1 MNRWQALADKTI
13 DGQEISRA
21 DAQSVATAF
30 DAETFAIVEA
40 AARVR
45 EHFWGKRV
53 RLYMLLNAKSGLCP
67 EDCGYCSQ
75 SKVSEAPISKYP
87 FLNESLILEA
97 AERASQLNVHTFCM
111 VNSGRGPTEK
121 ELHQVGE
128 AVEKIKLRYNFNV
141 CTCLGLLKEG
151 QAQYLKQCGVDTY
164 NHNLNT
170 SREHHPSICT
180 THTFDDRV
188 ATVNQVKEAGIGT
201 CSGGIVGLGEKP
213 EDVVNLAFELKAL
226 GVDSIPV
233 NFLYPIDGTPMENRW
248 NLTPLTALRY
258 LSVFRFVHPKADLR
272 IAGGRELHLRSLQ
285 PFGLRVA
292 NSFFLGDYLTTK
304 GQTPE
309 ADFQMIKDLGYEIEL
324 PQKAEIPHERHSL
337 VH

>member
-1 MNRWQALADKTI
+1 MNRWNDLAEQVISGKEILRTDALSMALTPD
-13 DGQEISRA
+13 S
-21 DAQSVATAF
+21 
-30 DAETFAIVEA
+30 ETFSLVDA
-40 AARVR
+40 ASKIR

-75 SKVSEAPISKYP
+75 SSVSKAPVQKYP
-87 FLNESLILEA
+87 LMNEALILEA

-121 ELHQVGE
+121 ELHQVGR
-128 AVEKIKLRYNFNV
+128 AVEKVKSRYSFNV

-151 QAQYLKQCGVDTY
+151 QAKYLKQCGVDTY

-170 SREHHPSICT
+170 SREYHPSICG
-180 THTFDDRV
+180 THTFEDRV

-213 EDVVNLAFELKAL
+213 EDVVALAFELKAL
-226 GVDSIPV
+226 DVNSIPV

-304 GQTPE
+304 GQTPD

-324 PQKAEIPHERHSL
+324 PQKVPA
-337 VH
+337 